1 MINFGKYNE
10 KVIFQG
16 FSNTSDGAGGI
27 LSSSYNV
34 LTTFARVTQIR
45 GNNAIESQE
54 LVLPNTYEIAIQF
67 RNSFT
72 PSEDHRILYRSKY
85 YKIISVRL
93 DDQRQHKEYVIQ
105 MIGIQ

>member
-54 LVLPNTYEIAIQF
+54 LILPNTY
-67 RNSFT
+67 
-72 PSEDHRILYRSKY
+72 
-85 YKIISVRL
+85 
-93 DDQRQHKEYVIQ
+93 QRQHKEYIIQ